1 MSSALNTQAF
11 IKPGTPI
18 LKLNNDKAL
27 PFHRLPF
34 VGPAAD
40 GVGLSFWKVPKTGGY
55 TGGCTTGTA
64 LARLYLKHLRE
75 HGAEDGGS
83 LQGIVLDMIGQG
95 FPNENDAEQNALR
108 GQVVGFFSELDPFIA
123 AAARN
128 AGAPLDT
135 LRHDDL
141 LAEAN
146 NGLNLDEVAYLAAQ
160 PDEVDCA

>member
-18 LKLNNDKAL
+18 LKFNNRKQL
-27 PFHRLPF
+27 PIHRLPF

-55 TGGCTTGTA
+55 TGGCMTGTA
-64 LARLYLKHLRE
+64 LGRIYLKNLRE
-75 HGAEDGGS
+75 HGAIRGGALAHIVTGMLEQHSLKPTEMGS
-83 LQGIVLDMIGQG
+83 LHGQI
-95 FPNENDAEQNALR
+95 
-108 GQVVGFFSELDPFIA
+108 VGFMEALEPWLAIG
-123 AAARN
+123 ARN
-128 AGAPLDT
+128 AGASLDT
-135 LRHDDL
+135 LRHADL

-146 NGLNLDEVAYLAAQ
+146 NGLNLDEAAYLASQ